1 MRRESP
7 AARLRMGW
15 DSPALSFNSAETR
28 DVLNLLLLHPFLS
41 SHHRQSNTVSIQAGP
56 RNGRGNSRKKKGVR
70 NDSWLMRETFCRHNS
85 SALHR
90 EAQQPDP
97 NPAHLPKATEQRER
111 NASDAGIA
119 EGFEEEQIP
128 AVLGAEAAG
137 DEEGAAFDEDRERAD
152 GDGGK
157 GHGRTAEIIE
167 DDVHFQRFCQ
177 PAKKE

>member
-41 SHHRQSNTVSIQAGP
+41 SHHSESNTVSIQAGP
-56 RNGRGNSRKKKGVR
+56 RNGRGNSRKKKGGR
-70 NDSWLMRETFCRHNS
+70 NDTWRMRETFCRHNS

-97 NPAHLPKATEQRER
+97 NPDQLPKSTEQRAR
-111 NASDAGIA
+111 KTRDAAIA
-119 EGFEEEQIP
+119 EGLSGE
-128 AVLGAEAAG
+128 
-137 DEEGAAFDEDRERAD
+137 
-152 GDGGK
+152 
-157 GHGRTAEIIE
+157 
-167 DDVHFQRFCQ
+167 
-177 PAKKE
+177 